1 MHGHPKFIQRLLLLL
16 QERFGVG
23 FSIEKLEL
31 KDELFKSD
39 LECLY
44 TGPKSLVFSDRIE
57 NVIKAYLSTSQRKLD
72 EIARSYENAW
82 HENPDLFPE
91 ARKAGEA
98 EFTFESRKSKK
109 MRIVFVWQRYVDLPK
124 PDYDFKES
132 QWDRVLEKWD
142 RLIERH
148 KVAVPSELKT
158 LKQKI
163 EAGEEKAYRAITQ
176 HYYDGFSALQ
186 AGFAI
191 RKLKRKGRSL
201 NELAFLKDFQP
212 PAFHTLEVSKI
223 VGDISPKHVFCEG
236 NYLAF
241 DLEKYGLGDPAKDLS
256 MILRSYL
263 YRDDPVMAERA
274 LKYLKA
280 RYSDAELLRR
290 VYLCALGSGT
300 RIVGLRPC
308 RHPDRAKAIERLKK
322 VVEFYPKAAP
332 YL

>member
-1 MHGHPKFIQRLLLLL
+1 MREH
-16 QERFGVG
+16 FG
-23 FSIEKLEL
+23 LEGAVKEATL
-31 KDELFKSD
+31 KDELRTSD
-39 LECLY
+39 LECIY

-57 NVIKAYLSTSQRKLD
+57 EVIKAYLATSEKELD
-72 EIARSYENAW
+72 EIAQSYESAW
-82 HENPDLFPE
+82 RENPDLFPE
-91 ARKAGEA
+91 AQKAGEA
-98 EFTFESRKSKK
+98 EFTVESEKSKK

-124 PDYDFKES
+124 PDYDFNER
-132 QWDRVLEKWD
+132 QWDHVLNKWD

-163 EAGEEKAYRAITQ
+163 EAGDEKAYHAITKR
-176 HYYDGFSALQ
+176 YYDGFSALQ
-186 AGFAI
+186 ANFVI
-191 RKLKRKGRSL
+191 RKLKRQGRS
-201 NELAFLKDFQP
+201 ELAFLRDFQP
-212 PAFHTLEVSKI
+212 PAFRTLEVSKI

-263 YRDDPVMAERA
+263 YRDDSAMAERV

-290 VYLCALGSGT
+290 VYLCALGSGA
-300 RIVGLRPC
+300 RILKK
-308 RHPDRAKAIERLKK
+308 HPERAKAIERLKK